1 MDNLRSFLETIYNV
15 YLKLY
20 KNATQSKNKKMLA
33 ISAII
38 YNYLISMSNEH
49 NIIVKDLKLQDDII
63 MIPYFKYLEDNNIEL
78 FDFNNINE
86 SELNVSNKKDIE
98 RFVLTHVYYLTQKQ

>member
-1 MDNLRSFLETIYNV
+1 MDNLQPFLETIYNV

-20 KNATQSKNKKMLA
+20 KNATQNKNKKMLA

-38 YNYLISMSNEH
+38 YNYLICMSNDN

-63 MIPYFKYLEDNNIEL
+63 MVPYFKYLEDNNIEL
-78 FDFNNINE
+78 LDFDNINE
-86 SELNVSNKKDIE
+86 SELDISNKKDIE
-98 RFVLTHVYYLTQKQ
+98 RFVLTHVYYLTQK